1 MPIATADIAHLIQS
15 AVAPVFLLTGVA
27 AILSVLT
34 NRLARI
40 VDRARTLEARLES
53 QPGKA
58 KQLHADLQVLARR
71 ARYINFAISL
81 CAIAAVLV
89 AMVVVT
95 LFANAFFGL
104 GLAGLI
110 ASLFVGSLL
119 VLSAA
124 FIAFFIEVR
133 YATAAL
139 RIGTPHF

>member
-1 MPIATADIAHLIQS
+1 MPIAPADIAHLIQS

-27 AILSVLT
+27 AMLSVLT

-53 QPGKA
+53 QHAKA
-58 KQLHADLQVLARR
+58 KQLHADLGVLARR

-95 LFANAFFGL
+95 LFASAFFGL

>member
-1 MPIATADIAHLIQS
+1 MPTTTDIAHLIQS
-15 AVAPVFLLTGVA
+15 SVAPVFLLTGVA
-27 AILSVLT
+27 AMLGVLT

-40 VDRARTLEARLES
+40 VDRARVLEGRLEGG
-53 QPGKA
+53 QA
-58 KQLHADLQVLARR
+58 KPVSLHADLMVLARR

-81 CAIAAVLV
+81 CAVAAVMV
-89 AMVVVT
+89 AAVVVT

-104 GLAGLI
+104 GIGGLI

-119 VLSAA
+119 LLAAA

-139 RIGTPHF
+139 RIGAPHI